1 MPHAFFDNLAPT
13 LVIPH
18 RFGALEWPEGT
29 RVALEGSTRE
39 SGARLH
45 ELDVQAT
52 RDGELVVVHNPT
64 VDDYTE
70 AKGRIAERTL
80 AELRQLDFGYRFSSD
95 GGRSFPFRGQ
105 GLRVMTLEEVLECS
119 PTLRFNVELKPESG
133 HVVARFER
141 ILREAKAVDRCC
153 VGSSDDTVAHALARA
168 LPDAVHFLPFG
179 LVAPWFLSLRMGA
192 PRPAIPAPF
201 GVLDTPYRLEGDLPA
216 VAAPFAGQLIVE
228 PQLMQAAREDRL
240 WVNVWTINDEQIW
253 KSLLDLKVGGIITD
267 RPRALHSLMESR
279 ARAG

>member
-1 MPHAFFDNLAPT
+1 MPHAFFDNLSPT

-39 SGARLH
+39 GGARLH
-45 ELDVQAT
+45 EMDVQAT
-52 RDGELVVVHNPT
+52 RDGELVVVHNST

-70 AKGRIAERTL
+70 ARGRIAERTL
-80 AELRQLDFGYRFSSD
+80 AELRQLDFGYRFSPD

-105 GLRVMTLEEVLECS
+105 GLRVMTLEEVLESS

-133 HVVARFER
+133 HAVERFAR
-141 ILREAKAVDRCC
+141 ILREAKAVERCC
-153 VGSSDDTVAHALARA
+153 VGSSHDTVAQALAKA
-168 LPDAVHFLPFG
+168 LPEAVQFLPFG

-192 PRPAIPAPF
+192 PRPSIPAPF
-201 GVLDTPYRLEGDLPA
+201 GVLDTPYRLEGADLPE
-216 VAAPFAGQLIVE
+216 VASPFAGQLIVDA
-228 PQLMQAAREDRL
+228 QLMQAAREDGL
-240 WVNVWTINDEQIW
+240 WVNVWTINDEPTW
-253 KSLLDLKVGGIITD
+253 KALLDLHVHGIITD
-267 RPRALHSLMESR
+267 RPRALRTLMA